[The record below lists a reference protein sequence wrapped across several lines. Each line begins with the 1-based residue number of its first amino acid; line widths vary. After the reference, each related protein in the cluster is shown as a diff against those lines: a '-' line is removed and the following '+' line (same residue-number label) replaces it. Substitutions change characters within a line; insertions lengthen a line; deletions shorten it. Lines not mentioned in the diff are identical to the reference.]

1 MAAQVSLCLTWSETP
16 EDMFCC
22 VVAHMY
28 KETTGHS
35 RYVDFAYLNTTTY
48 VKVIC
53 HSQHF
58 FSIFLCISTPSMLK
72 TINMKQRVSQGDFQ
86 ALDVFSIIFVTVY
99 VEIKI
104 GARMGAILSASA
116 MYMY

>member
-1 MAAQVSLCLTWSETP
+1 
-16 EDMFCC
+16 
-22 VVAHMY
+22 
-28 KETTGHS
+28 
-35 RYVDFAYLNTTTY
+35 
-48 VKVIC
+48 
-53 HSQHF
+53 
-58 FSIFLCISTPSMLK
+58 MLK

-86 ALDVFSIIFVTVY
+86 ALEVFSIIFVTVY